1 MQKRSLFQSVP
12 LSFFYITIAEL
23 ILFQETEQGVI
34 KFSITEWVILSGH
47 YPILSWKQEQT
58 NKGLRLR
65 IPALVCVE
73 FFNIVLGRKHFEDG
87 LWQYKFTH

>member
-12 LSFFYITIAEL
+12 LSFFYITVAEL

-47 YPILSWKQEQT
+47 YPLLSWKQEKA
-58 NKGLRLR
+58 NKGLRSR

-73 FFNIVLGRKHFEDG
+73 FFYIVLGRKHSGDG